1 RFLYLAPAFGGE
13 EGMIE
18 RAVVEERFKYVSFE
32 ASGTREEI
40 LFDRQSDPD
49 ERVNLATQPGQASTL
64 ARMRQWMEDE
74 RRRLG
79 DL

>member
-1 RFLYLAPAFGGE
+1 
-13 EGMIE
+13 MIE

-32 ASGTREEI
+32 AAGTREEL
-40 LFDRQSDPD
+40 LFDRESDPD
-49 ERVNLATQPGQASTL
+49 ERTNLAAQPGQADTL
-64 ARMRQWMEDE
+64 ARMRQWMGEE

>member
-1 RFLYLAPAFGGE
+1 
-13 EGMIE
+13 
-18 RAVVEERFKYVSFE
+18 VEERFKYVSFE

-64 ARMRQWMEDE
+64 VRMRQWMEDE